1 MIEIEIFNFAIE
13 KLRLIAFDIS
23 NKINNNKRKK
33 KKHKT
38 LPTYLF
44 VKKKFIK
51 NL

>member
-33 KKHKT
+33 KHKT